1 MDTGAKSSGRIIDAA
16 RTFGDELR
24 RRRSQAGL
32 TQRELAELVRYSR
45 ETVAAVEC
53 GRRYATR
60 CLAVRSDE
68 VLGTGGVLGRLWP
81 WVERAQLAADRRRG
95 PRPTPPA
102 GGWPAMGAAP
112 AQDLVTELADWVATI
127 RPAIDQAPPE
137 FVVRL
142 RDLVN
147 NLAPAR

>member
-1 MDTGAKSSGRIIDAA
+1 MDTRASSSGRIIDAA

-32 TQRELAELVRYSR
+32 TQRELAERVRYSR

-60 CLAVRSDE
+60 SLALRSDE
-68 VLGTGGVLGRLWP
+68 ILGTGGVLGRLWP

-102 GGWPAMGAAP
+102 GGWPAMDRSLASAGGSAP
-112 AQDLVTELADWVATI
+112 DLVTELADWVATI

-137 FVVRL
+137 FVVR
-142 RDLVN
+142 
-147 NLAPAR
+147 

>member
-1 MDTGAKSSGRIIDAA
+1 MDTKASSSGRMIDAA

-32 TQRELAELVRYSR
+32 TQRELAEQVRYSR
-45 ETVAAVEC
+45 ETVAAVES

-60 CLAVRSDE
+60 SLAVRSDE

-102 GGWPAMGAAP
+102 TGWPAQDAAP

>member
-1 MDTGAKSSGRIIDAA
+1 MDTGATSSGRIIDAA

-32 TQRELAELVRYSR
+32 TQRELAERVRYSR

-60 CLAVRSDE
+60 SLALRSDE
-68 VLGTGGVLGRLWP
+68 ILGTGGVLGRLWP

-102 GGWPAMGAAP
+102 ANGWPASFDPAGPP
-112 AQDLVTELADWVATI
+112 AQDPVTELADWVATI
-127 RPAIDQAPPE
+127 R
-137 FVVRL
+137 
-142 RDLVN
+142 
-147 NLAPAR
+147 

>member
-1 MDTGAKSSGRIIDAA
+1 MDTGATSSGRIIDAA

-60 CLAVRSDE
+60 VLAVRSDE
-68 VLGTGGVLGRLWP
+68 VLRTGGVLGRLWP

-95 PRPTPPA
+95 PRVVPGTEDWPTN
-102 GGWPAMGAAP
+102 
-112 AQDLVTELADWVATI
+112 ELADWVATI
-127 RPAIDQAPPE
+127 RPAIDKAPPE

>member
-1 MDTGAKSSGRIIDAA
+1 MDTGATSNGRMVDAA

-32 TQRELAELVRYSR
+32 TQRELAERVRYSR

-60 CLAVRSDE
+60 SLAVRSDE
-68 VLGTGGVLGRLWP
+68 ILGTGGVLGRLWP
-81 WVERAQLAADRRRG
+81 WVERAQMAADRRRG
-95 PRPTPPA
+95 PRPVQGA
-102 GGWPAMGAAP
+102 EGWP
-112 AQDLVTELADWVATI
+112 TNELADWVATI

-147 NLAPAR
+147 NLAAAR